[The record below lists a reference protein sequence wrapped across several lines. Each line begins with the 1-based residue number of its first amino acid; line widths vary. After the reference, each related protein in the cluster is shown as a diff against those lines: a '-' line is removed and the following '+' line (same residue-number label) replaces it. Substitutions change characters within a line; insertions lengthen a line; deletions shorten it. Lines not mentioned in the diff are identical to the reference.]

1 MILHDQAAPAQ
12 EEALTELSRETI
24 QTVSLQFQVCQLREL
39 ANLLRYGGDAVV
51 AETQGPQFVALEQL
65 LGNYLHFVA
74 CNGKMLEVLQES
86 SLQRYHRDGVVA
98 HIEVP

>member
-24 QTVSLQFQVCQLREL
+24 QTVSLQFQ
-39 ANLLRYGGDAVV
+39 
-51 AETQGPQFVALEQL
+51 L
-65 LGNYLHFVA
+65 LGNYLDFVA

-98 HIEVP
+98 HIEVPQLEEGEQR